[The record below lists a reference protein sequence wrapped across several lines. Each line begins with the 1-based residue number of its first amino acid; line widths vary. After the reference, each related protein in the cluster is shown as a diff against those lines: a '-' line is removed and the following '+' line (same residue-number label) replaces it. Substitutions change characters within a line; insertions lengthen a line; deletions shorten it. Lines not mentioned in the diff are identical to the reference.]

1 MGRFR
6 NPRYAPEFLERR
18 LSPSD
23 LTGTGTVLVGTVSC
37 LDGTTPLE
45 PTPDGDGEPPDILPI
60 IPVGP
65 SEPAAA

>member
-18 LSPSD
+18 LSPSNVI
-23 LTGTGTVLVGTVSC
+23 GTGTVLVGSISC
-37 LDGTTPLE
+37 LDGTAPTE
-45 PTPDGDGEPPDILPI
+45 PPPPDGDGEPPDTLPI

-65 SEPAAA
+65 SLPA